1 MVDMPETFAALD
13 RGEPIQIAHL
23 VHFDFRNGPMRL
35 WSGDFDL
42 ATGGHVWRGLGKLG
56 SISPIEMPMGGS
68 APTQTMTLSGV
79 DPQTIAAAVGDPGDY
94 KRRVAQIAI
103 QHFDADSAPLDA
115 PLTLPPLLMDTLS
128 VKRDGDSCVV
138 TLTLEWWSA
147 RRSVPAFAYWSDRDQ
162 KALFPGDRGL
172 EQVAA
177 MRNKT
182 VTFF

>member
-1 MVDMPETFAALD
+1 MADMPQTLAALD
-13 RGEPIQIAHL
+13 RGDPIQIAHL
-23 VHFDFRNGPMRL
+23 VHFDFKTGPMRL

-56 SISPIEMPMGGS
+56 SISPIEMPMGGT

-79 DPQTIAAAVGDPGDY
+79 DPQTIAAAIGDPAEY

-103 QHFDADSAPLDA
+103 QHFDGQDVPLDG

-128 VKRDGDSCVV
+128 VKREGESCVV

-147 RRSVPAFAYWSDRDQ
+147 RRSIPAFGYWSDQDQ

-172 EQVAA
+172 EQVSA